1 MFPNRGAHAVPQW
14 FQVGIINAGPLD
26 GVLVNRHSLF
36 EPLLT
41 FVQSPQLGAVARE
54 VVQYRPHLGKP
65 VRHGQQVIE
74 RFLGAL
80 QFMQGKGPVNPSI
93 RSVGGE
99 LSG

>member
-1 MFPNRGAHAVPQW
+1 
-14 FQVGIINAGPLD
+14 
-26 GVLVNRHSLF
+26 
-36 EPLLT
+36 
-41 FVQSPQLGAVARE
+41 
-54 VVQYRPHLGKP
+54 
-65 VRHGQQVIE
+65 VIE